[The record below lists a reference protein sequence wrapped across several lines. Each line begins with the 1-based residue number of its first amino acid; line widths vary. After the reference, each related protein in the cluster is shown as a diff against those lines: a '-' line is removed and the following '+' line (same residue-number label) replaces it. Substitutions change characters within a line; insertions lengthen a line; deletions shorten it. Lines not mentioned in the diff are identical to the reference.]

1 MSFVK
6 FYSPN
11 LYHECR
17 LTLENYLSNCFILSA
32 CYILIAEQ
40 LSGIHWWYKT
50 ASHAAELTAGFY
62 NPCNRDG
69 YTAIAAML
77 KKHGAVL
84 NFTSA
89 EQHILDRHEGFLEA
103 FADSEGLA
111 WQVSSR
117 HYQIQFFLYISFSFE
132 HENTVT
138 EPFFGC

>member
-50 ASHAAELTAGFY
+50 ASHAAELTGGFY

-69 YTAIAAML
+69 YAAIVAML

-89 EQHILDRHEGFLEA
+89 EQRVLDRREGFPEA
-103 FADSEGLA
+103 FSDPEGLA
-111 WQVSSR
+111 WQVSIR
-117 HYQIQFFLYISFSFE
+117 HLKPLYQIHLFLFITLMLLE
-132 HENTVT
+132 D
-138 EPFFGC
+138 